1 MKTTAQRRG
10 GSAFGRVIARLTG
23 KNQSRVEPSRS
34 RAIVTWLTGGKK
46 RTRRA
51 RRRR

>member
-1 MKTTAQRRG
+1 MNKG
-10 GSAFGRVIARLTG
+10 KKSGSAFRRALSRFTVG
-23 KNQSRVEPSRS
+23 KQRQVEPSRS
-34 RAIVTWLTGGKK
+34 RAIVTWLTGGRT

>member
-1 MKTTAQRRG
+1 MKKAAQTG
-10 GSAFGRVIARLTG
+10 GGTAFGRVISRFTG
-23 KNQSRVEPSRS
+23 KNQGRAEPSRS
-34 RAIVTWLTGGKK
+34 RAIVTWLTGGKT